1 LKKFLINFLVFSL
14 LGIIF
19 LRPQIFKNHIEIKA
33 NEVIYFHGF
42 PITSMVKVIPSA
54 ESKYYEIEIVPI
66 KTNIWIGGI
75 ESDYE
80 AFNLWNL
87 NLPKGWNISGPE
99 NKTWAWI
106 NQYDENNKNEIKLK
120 IRAKN
125 YIRILFGYHPT
136 HGIAKVKINDIE
148 RIFNLSSDSAYVKW
162 DTIYINE
169 ILNFSISPESKKIIL
184 DNNVR
189 EHLKPNY
196 FLIFLNILIVI
207 VYSLILSIILT
218 FSKNLFLRH
227 FSIIFTILLIYF
239 LAYFPGIYYS
249 DSVNQIWQILR
260 IWYHNIEDWQAVF
273 HTLTFLVVLKIFKH
287 IGFYV
292 FIQIIFASILF
303 SWISSKFRIRETF
316 IILFFLFPLTALFLI
331 TAWKDTPWTLSLIWF
346 SFLIYFSYKENKI
359 NLLAFILSLSF
370 IMLFRHNGIILIP
383 LLLIFLAILFKDK
396 IKKIITVS
404 ISLIL
409 IYLVS
414 YVFFYEVLKVNKT
427 AARYQK
433 DFYIISAYVVNNYPF
448 SQEEKNLIEKMLS
461 FNSIKERYS
470 RSVSSLF
477 WGKEGDFINFEN
489 FREYRKELRK
499 LALKLIFS
507 DFGTFLEHEI
517 FSSAWIWNLS
527 IPCYFGEYRYDRYIY
542 FDAKIYSIGLYKDPK
557 LPQIQKII
565 EKITDLIFN
574 YFKILTTASF
584 YFYLVIFLFFV
595 LKNYRL
601 ILIPTIL
608 NTIIF
613 IFITISDEWRFLA
626 GNYFISILLI
636 LIYFSRIK
644 PKDIP
649 STS

>member
-54 ESKYYEIEIVPI
+54 ESKYYEIEILPI

-169 ILNFSISPESKKIIL
+169 ISNFSISPESKKIIL

-207 VYSLILSIILT
+207 VYSLILSVILT

-239 LAYFPGIYYS
+239 LAYFPGIYNS
-249 DSVNQIWQILR
+249 DALDQVDQAYTLNM
-260 IWYHNIEDWQAVF
+260 NDWHSPF
-273 HTLTFLVVLKIFKH
+273 HTLTFLIVLKIFKH

-303 SWISSKFRIRETF
+303 SWISSKFKIKEIFTM
-316 IILFFLFPLTALFLI
+316 LFFLFPLTSLFLI
-331 TAWKDTPWTLSLIWF
+331 TAWKDTYWTLSLIWF
-346 SFLIYFSYKENKI
+346 SFLVYFSYKENKI

-370 IMLFRHNGIILIP
+370 IMLFRYNGLPLVLFLIILM
-383 LLLIFLAILFKDK
+383 LILFKNQIRK
-396 IKKIITVS
+396 VFLILVS
-404 ISLIL
+404 III
-409 IYLVS
+409 IYIFS
-414 YVFFYEVLKVNKT
+414 NFFFYNVLKVKRSNVI
-427 AARYQK
+427 YQK
-433 DFYIISAYVVNNYPF
+433 DFLIVSYYVVNNYPF
-448 SQEEKNLIEKMLS
+448 EKKDLKIIQEIMPINK
-461 FNSIKERYS
+461 IKERFNCLT
-470 RSVSSLF
+470 VNSLYWNIDF
-477 WGKEGDFINFEN
+477 NEGKFN
-489 FREYRKELRK
+489 EYKKEIRRIV
-499 LALKLIFS
+499 LKLILS
-507 DFGTFLEHEI
+507 DFGTFFGSILC
-517 FSSAWIWNLS
+517 SSSYIYSLNS
-527 IPCYFGEYRYDRYIY
+527 YFNFYRYHSNDYMDWDIPKLNL
-542 FDAKIYSIGLYKDPK
+542 FKDSK

-565 EKITDLIFN
+565 EKIMDIILNDFLILA
-574 YFKILTTASF
+574 KPAF
-584 YFYLVIFLFFV
+584 YFYLIIILFFTF
-595 LKNYRL
+595 KNYRL

-608 NTIIF
+608 NTFILIF
-613 IFITISDEWRFLA
+613 ISPSNDWRFLA
-626 GNYFISILLI
+626 GNYFISIILLA
-636 LIYFSRIK
+636 LKFLSYEKENS
-644 PKDIP
+644 
-649 STS
+649 STN

>member
-1 LKKFLINFLVFSL
+1 MKKFLINFLVFSL

-54 ESKYYEIEIVPI
+54 ESKYYEIEILPI

-227 FSIIFTILLIYF
+227 FSIIFTILFIYF
-239 LAYFPGIYYS
+239 LAYFPGIYTP
-249 DSVNQIWQILR
+249 DPVDQINQAISVNM
-260 IWYHNIEDWQAVF
+260 NDWHSPF
-273 HTLTFLVVLKIFKH
+273 HTLTFLIVLKIFKH

-303 SWISSKFRIRETF
+303 SWITSKFRIRETF
-316 IILFFLFPLTALFLI
+316 IILFFLFPLTSLFLI
-331 TAWKDTPWTLSLIWF
+331 TAWKDIPWTLSLVWF
-346 SFLIYFSYKENKI
+346 SFLVYFSYKENKI

-370 IMLFRHNGIILIP
+370 IMLFRHNGIILVP
-383 LLLIFLAILFKDK
+383 LLLIFLVILFKDK
-396 IKKIITVS
+396 IKKIIAVS

-433 DFYIISAYVVNNYPF
+433 DFYIISAYVVDNYPF
-448 SQEEKNLIEKMLS
+448 SQDEKELIERVLN

-470 RSVSSLF
+470 MSIVSLF
-477 WGKEGDFINFEN
+477 YGGSDPANLEN
-489 FREYRKELRK
+489 LRKYRKEIRK

-507 DFGTFLEHEI
+507 DFGTFLGHVI
-517 FSSAWIWNLS
+517 FSSSWIWSLS
-527 IPCYFGEYRYDRYIY
+527 AHYFFNEYKHDRYIY
-542 FDAKIYSIGLYKDPK
+542 LDIYSVYLYKEPK

-565 EKITDLIFN
+565 EKITDFIFRN
-574 YFKILTTASF
+574 FHTLTKPAF
-584 YFYLVIFLFFV
+584 YFYLIIILFFA

-613 IFITISDEWRFLA
+613 ILITISSDWRFLA
-626 GNYFISILLI
+626 GNYFISLILLA
-636 LIYFSRIK
+636 LKFLSYEKENS
-644 PKDIP
+644 
-649 STS
+649 STN